1 MFYVYFILLFYES
14 GSEDIVVHKDLEETY
29 F

>member
-14 GSEDIVVHKDLEETY
+14 GPEGIVVRKDLEETY